1 METAEAA
8 AMAVVMAAAAVLLAA
23 EVMAMMVAMA
33 AMAVA
38 GAAATAVP
46 AAATCGGL
54 VCLSLRL
61 RLLGQQHLLG
71 GKNRAHHRL
80 GLRLRCT
87 ARRLRLRLR
96 CTPRRLH
103 LCLCCTAQLMLPR
116 SIRLLVCDD
125 DLQQGRA
132 PIRKGI
138 AACGDLGK
146 YVLWQLPRSSPG
158 GPDGESGAAMVTQIV
173 ASIKAGSGSSSRRAD
188 PDTRAWLKSRGRH

>member
-1 METAEAA
+1 
-8 AMAVVMAAAAVLLAA
+8 MAVVMAAAAVLLAA
-23 EVMAMMVAMA
+23 EAMAMMVAMA
-33 AMAVA
+33 AVAVA

-54 VCLSLRL
+54 VCLRLHL
-61 RLLGQQHLLG
+61 RLLGQQHLFG
-71 GKNRAHHRL
+71 GKNCAHR
-80 GLRLRCT
+80 LRLRCT

-96 CTPRRLH
+96 LRCTARRLH
-103 LCLCCTAQLMLPR
+103 LCLCCTAQLVLPR
-116 SIRLLVCDD
+116 RIRLFMCDD

-188 PDTRAWLKSRGRH
+188 PDTRAWLKSRGCH

>member
-1 METAEAA
+1 
-8 AMAVVMAAAAVLLAA
+8 MAVVMAAAAVLLAA
-23 EVMAMMVAMA
+23 EAMAMMVAMA
-33 AMAVA
+33 VAVA

-87 ARRLRLRLR
+87 ARRLRLRCR
-96 CTPRRLH
+96 CTARRLH
-103 LCLCCTAQLMLPR
+103 LCLCSAAQLVLPCG
-116 SIRLLVCDD
+116 IHLLMRDD

-132 PIRKGI
+132 PIRKRI
-138 AACGDLGK
+138 AACGHLGNR
-146 YVLWQLPRSSPG
+146 VLWQLPKKSSAER
-158 GPDGESGAAMVTQIV
+158 PDGESGASDGYPNRCKHQGRLRQQQQEGRPRYQSMAH
-173 ASIKAGSGSSSRRAD
+173 KSGVS
-188 PDTRAWLKSRGRH
+188 H

>member
-23 EVMAMMVAMA
+23 EAMAMMVAMA
-33 AMAVA
+33 AVAVA

-54 VCLSLRL
+54 VCLSLCL

-96 CTPRRLH
+96 CTARRLH
-103 LCLCCTAQLMLPR
+103 LCLCCTAQLVLPR
-116 SIRLLVCDD
+116 RIRLFMCDD

-138 AACGDLGK
+138 AACGHPGK
-146 YVLWQLPRSSPG
+146 CVLWQLPKKLPR
-158 GPDGESGAAMVTQIV
+158 GA
-173 ASIKAGSGSSSRRAD
+173 R
-188 PDTRAWLKSRGRH
+188 W

>member
-8 AMAVVMAAAAVLLAA
+8 AMAVVMAAAAVRWAA
-23 EVMAMMVAMA
+23 EAMAMMVAMA
-33 AMAVA
+33 AVAVA
-38 GAAATAVP
+38 GAGATAVP

-71 GKNRAHHRL
+71 GKNRAHHCL

-96 CTPRRLH
+96 LSCTARRLH
-103 LCLCCTAQLMLPR
+103 LCLCCAAQLVLPR
-116 SIRLLVCDD
+116 RIRLLMCDD

-138 AACGDLGK
+138 AACGHPGK
-146 YVLWQLPRSSPG
+146 CVLWQLPKKLPL
-158 GPDGESGAAMVTQIV
+158 GA
-173 ASIKAGSGSSSRRAD
+173 R
-188 PDTRAWLKSRGRH
+188 W

>member
-1 METAEAA
+1 
-8 AMAVVMAAAAVLLAA
+8 MAVVMAAAAVLLAA
-23 EVMAMMVAMA
+23 EAMAMMVAMA
-33 AMAVA
+33 AVAVA

-71 GKNRAHHRL
+71 GKNCAHRL

-87 ARRLRLRLR
+87 ARRLRLR
-96 CTPRRLH
+96 CTARRLH
-103 LCLCCTAQLMLPR
+103 LCLCCTAQLVLPCR
-116 SIRLLVCDD
+116 IRLFISDD

-158 GPDGESGAAMVTQIV
+158 GPDGESGA
-173 ASIKAGSGSSSRRAD
+173 S
-188 PDTRAWLKSRGRH
+188 

>member
-23 EVMAMMVAMA
+23 EAMAMMVAMA
-33 AMAVA
+33 AVAVA

-71 GKNRAHHRL
+71 GKNCAHRL

-87 ARRLRLRLR
+87 ARRLRLR
-96 CTPRRLH
+96 CTACRLH
-103 LCLCCTAQLMLPR
+103 LCLCCAAQLMLPR
-116 SIRLLVCDD
+116 SIRFLVCDD

-138 AACGDLGK
+138 AACGHPGK
-146 YVLWQLPRSSPG
+146 CVLWQLPKKLPR
-158 GPDGESGAAMVTQIV
+158 GA
-173 ASIKAGSGSSSRRAD
+173 R
-188 PDTRAWLKSRGRH
+188 W